1 MKPLR
6 ILSFFILNAS
16 LLSANAQSFTAHAR
30 EFECGQMIYMT
41 PATITISLRNT
52 STEPAQ
58 IKSVDTGCGCTSVS
72 FTTGNINPGRDAQV
86 NLTFDCK
93 QMGHFDRIIR
103 VYDANSDKPAEF
115 EVRGQVVTKIE
126 DYTGE
131 YPYKIGTLLTDMESI
146 EFDDVNKGQ
155 KKVQAIHILNPT
167 GQNVE
172 PVMLRLPSYLT
183 ADMQPKVLGPKQKGT
198 MYITLKTNDLRDYG
212 LTQSTIYLGRNSTD
226 KVNKDKEITVSTIL
240 LPPAMANE
248 ELKRTYTPRLVMSAK
263 TLDMT
268 ELQKKSKAKDEI
280 IITNEGKSTLEIS
293 KLQMFTPGL
302 QIQLGQ
308 QRLEPGESTKLKVT
322 AIGKELK
329 KVRTRPRILMI
340 TNDPNNPKV
349 VINIKK

>member
-1 MKPLR
+1 
-6 ILSFFILNAS
+6 
-16 LLSANAQSFTAHAR
+16 
-30 EFECGQMIYMT
+30 
-41 PATITISLRNT
+41 
-52 STEPAQ
+52 
-58 IKSVDTGCGCTSVS
+58 
-72 FTTGNINPGRDAQV
+72 
-86 NLTFDCK
+86 
-93 QMGHFDRIIR
+93 
-103 VYDANSDKPAEF
+103 
-115 EVRGQVVTKIE
+115 
-126 DYTGE
+126 
-131 YPYKIGTLLTDMESI
+131 
-146 EFDDVNKGQ
+146 
-155 KKVQAIHILNPT
+155 
-167 GQNVE
+167 
-172 PVMLRLPSYLT
+172 
-183 ADMQPKVLGPKQKGT
+183 

-240 LPPAMANE
+240 LPPAMAND